1 VILLT
6 PSQFAASGGLLSA
19 DILEKS
25 SIVGPP
31 EVRCRRLNIGGERF
45 SIIFPDK
52 LAVGTQLDAHIV
64 LDDLA
69 RDRVEAVQLF
79 WSALRRHN
87 ATADPRLTRQ
97 RKRRLRDI
105 LRAVDARDQ
114 QASYRTIAEVLF
126 PQHRIDAA
134 SWAGNALRETT
145 IRLVRDGLK
154 LVDGGYRALLRRSR
168 KR

>member
-1 VILLT
+1 MILLART
-6 PSQFAASGGLLSA
+6 RLAASGGLFS
-19 DILEKS
+19 DEVFEKS
-25 SIVGPP
+25 DSVGPP
-31 EVRCRRLNIGGERF
+31 EARCRRVHIGGEKI
-45 SIIFPDK
+45 SIILPDD
-52 LAVGTQLDAHIV
+52 LAIGTQLDACVV

-69 RDRVEAVQLF
+69 RDRIEAVQLF
-79 WSALRRHN
+79 WSTLRRHD
-87 ATADPRLTRQ
+87 ATPDPRLTRQ
-97 RKRRLRDI
+97 RKRRLSDI

-114 QASYRTIAEVLF
+114 QASYRTIAEVFF

>member
-1 VILLT
+1 MILLAGT
-6 PSQFAASGGLLSA
+6 RFAAGGSLLSSE
-19 DILEKS
+19 ILEKS

-31 EVRCRRLNIGGERF
+31 EARCRHLHIRAEKF
-45 SIIFPDK
+45 SIILPDK
-52 LAVGTQLDAHIV
+52 LAVGTELDAYV
-64 LDDLA
+64 LLDDLT
-69 RDRVEAVQLF
+69 RDRLEAVQLF
-79 WSALRRHN
+79 WSALRRHDV
-87 ATADPRLTRQ
+87 TPDPRLTLQ
-97 RKRRLRDI
+97 RKRRLRDV
-105 LRAVDARDQ
+105 LRSVDARDQ
-114 QASYRTIAEVLF
+114 QASYRTIAEVFF